1 MKLDE
6 ATRIVSEMSNKGIV
20 CEDDVTPYLNSNNLV
35 KSKDDMAQI
44 IQAAAMTNPFL
55 LWSVKDRL
63 ADCASES
70 SVYYDLIVYLTKN
83 QYYDS
88 LACLKELYKQDPD
101 TALWLISQLEELDDE
116 SAGTPLGYLYGG
128 MGMTEPAQLFDMAA
142 RKMTTVQKIAY
153 PMAVSAASLKG
164 GEKIAIPK
172 QVTDFI
178 MSLSGSD
185 TVLVRR
191 NAISHL
197 FRLHLATPKVKKH
210 LLSLAGKGD
219 DHTKL
224 ALVSEVSISI
234 EKWSGYLFSI
244 LQECSKTNDVNVQRN
259 ISELLSTFASV
270 PALDCLKI
278 VRRWAGQDFFLNE
291 HDRFLANIG
300 KNIHKNKNK
309 IHMFMKSWICNER
322 NRAIKVGALPY
333 ILAQVYWTNG
343 DELVKLLMAVNYKD
357 KKTSLLI
364 LATLQSFM
372 DGYKASSGVDKLCNE
387 CEQILLNIA
396 KHRGLDMAPDRELT
410 NPKRVLD
417 MLWRIKSRRKNP
429 SIERAIKNLTHF
441 PNLTTSIGKAKLET
455 KIHNCP
461 SHPLVDMLSDV
472 FPPSSVVNKKIRKI
486 EGEKYWWRKKVM
498 LHSLEDAHYSLSVLS
513 ELDWSLS
520 MFRHDYPHIGR
531 VKSGLLRRAE
541 FFNTLI
547 ELSIAARLKKT
558 YHVVLQPSIDCGKL
572 LDIKATIR
580 CSEVL
585 FEVYRRADDM
595 KMQRIS
601 IQGSP
606 NTIVSKIVEKIETQL
621 KHAYSSQLPVVLVID
636 SSNAPEID
644 RSQIA
649 DCLFGTSHTALLN
662 NGNTRNSSCCHPGL
676 AEDSIYRK
684 SKHADVIS
692 AIMLVRQRY
701 DRADKTIKLEGDVFC
716 APYPKIQLEKKT
728 AEAIKKAVFYTATS
742 QVGAQPA

>member
-6 ATRIVSEMSNKGIV
+6 AIRIVNEMLNKRIV

-44 IQAAAMTNPFL
+44 IRAAAMTNPLL

-63 ADCASES
+63 VDCASES

-83 QYYDS
+83 QYCDS

-101 TALWLISQLEELDDE
+101 TALWLISQLKELDDE

-153 PMAVSAASLKG
+153 PMAVSATSLKD

-178 MSLSGSD
+178 MSLSRSD

-197 FRLHLATPKVKKH
+197 FRFHLATPKIKKH
-210 LLSLAGKGD
+210 LLSLAGKDD

-224 ALVSEVSISI
+224 VLVSEVSISA
-234 EKWSGYLFSI
+234 EKESDYLFTI

-259 ISELLSTFASV
+259 ISELLNTFDSV

-278 VRRWAGQDFFLNE
+278 VRRWAGQDFFLNG
-291 HDRFLANIG
+291 HDRFLVNIG
-300 KNIHKNKNK
+300 KNIHRNKNK

-322 NRAIKVGALPY
+322 NHAIKVGTLPY

-364 LATLQSFM
+364 LTTLQSFM
-372 DGYKASSGVDKLCNE
+372 DRYKASSGVDKLCNE

-396 KHRGLDMAPDRELT
+396 KHRGLDMVPDKELT
-410 NPKRVLD
+410 NPRRVLD
-417 MLWRIKSRRKNP
+417 IIWRIKSGRKNP

-455 KIHNCP
+455 KIRNCP

-472 FPPSSVVNKKIRKI
+472 FPPSSVVNKEIRKI
-486 EGEKYWWRKKVM
+486 EGKN
-498 LHSLEDAHYSLSVLS
+498 
-513 ELDWSLS
+513 
-520 MFRHDYPHIGR
+520 IG
-531 VKSGLLRRAE
+531 GGG
-541 FFNTLI
+541 
-547 ELSIAARLKKT
+547 RL
-558 YHVVLQPSIDCGKL
+558 
-572 LDIKATIR
+572 
-580 CSEVL
+580 CS
-585 FEVYRRADDM
+585 
-595 KMQRIS
+595 
-601 IQGSP
+601 
-606 NTIVSKIVEKIETQL
+606 IVSKMRIV
-621 KHAYSSQLPVVLVID
+621 
-636 SSNAPEID
+636 
-644 RSQIA
+644 RF
-649 DCLFGTSHTALLN
+649 LF
-662 NGNTRNSSCCHPGL
+662 
-676 AEDSIYRK
+676 
-684 SKHADVIS
+684 
-692 AIMLVRQRY
+692 
-701 DRADKTIKLEGDVFC
+701 
-716 APYPKIQLEKKT
+716 
-728 AEAIKKAVFYTATS
+728 
-742 QVGAQPA
+742 